1 MNFLELA
8 TLRFSVRKYRNSP
21 VEREKILRCVEAA
34 RLAPSACNSQPWH
47 FIIVDTALETAA
59 LAEKT
64 TLPLSRLNQFTKGA
78 PVIIALVAE
87 KPALSAKIGGMIKN
101 KPYFLLDVGMAAE
114 HFCLQAAEEG
124 LGTCMLGWFNEKA
137 VKKYLSVPA
146 TKSIPLL
153 ITLGY
158 SDNTIPVRKAR
169 VSLDAIYSFG
179 KYKSGLTNL
188 GAATKIRG
196 PGIAEQTLSP
206 SFHSIAT
213 KAQR

>member
-1 MNFLELA
+1 MSFLELA
-8 TLRFSVRKYRNSP
+8 NLRFSARKYRSAP

-47 FIIVDTALETAA
+47 FVIVDKVEETAA

-78 PVIIALVAE
+78 PVIIAVVAE
-87 KPALSAKIGGMIKN
+87 KPELSARIGGMIKN
-101 KPYFLLDVGMAAE
+101 KPYYLLDIGMAAE

-137 VKKYLSVPA
+137 VKKYLSVPPA
-146 TKSIPLL
+146 RSIPLL

-158 SDNTIPVRKAR
+158 PENPSPPEKVRT
-169 VSLDAIYSFG
+169 SLDAMYSFG
-179 KYKSGLTNL
+179 KYDDS
-188 GAATKIRG
+188 
-196 PGIAEQTLSP
+196 PGGRP
-206 SFHSIAT
+206 
-213 KAQR
+213 

>member
-8 TLRFSVRKYRNSP
+8 ELRFSVRKYRNTP

-47 FIIVDTALETAA
+47 FVIVDTAEETAA

-64 TLPLSRLNQFTKGA
+64 TLPLSRLNRFTGQA

-101 KPYFLLDVGMAAE
+101 KPYYLLDIGMAAE

-137 VKKYLSVPA
+137 VKQFLSVPA

-158 SDNTIPVRKAR
+158 PDCAFPANKTRS
-169 VSLDAIYSFG
+169 SLADIYSFG
-179 KYKSGLTNL
+179 KYGSCLTKPV
-188 GAATKIRG
+188 AATKI
-196 PGIAEQTLSP
+196 S
-206 SFHSIAT
+206 
-213 KAQR
+213 